1 MDKNIWG
8 KHIWKSIH
16 YIALGYPDIP
26 TEEEKNNYYTFF
38 ISLKNVLPCLLCRN
52 HYTDI
57 LINEL
62 PITNDVMKNKHNL
75 LKWTIDLHNIVNNK
89 IGKKILSYEDAIN
102 IILNNKDDI
111 NNNNIILLFI
121 ISFSIIII
129 SIYCIKRK

>member
-38 ISLKNVLPCLLCRN
+38 ISLKNVLPCPLCRN

>member
-1 MDKNIWG
+1 MNKNIWG

-16 YIALGYPDIP
+16 YIALGYPELP
-26 TEEEKNNYYTFF
+26 TDEDKYNYYTFF
-38 ISLKNVLPCLLCRN
+38 ISLKNVLPCEICRN

-57 LINEL
+57 LINKL
-62 PITNDVMKNKHNL
+62 PLTDDILKNKNNL
-75 LKWTIDLHNIVNNK
+75 LKWTIDLHNIVNSK

-102 IILNNKDDI
+102 IMIDDKEDI

-129 SIYCIKRK
+129 SIYYIKRK